1 MKYIKEVRE
10 LLRDPKKKSL
20 TLLGIYFIFFIFVYV
35 VLNASSTST
44 PTPVIEEEEKEVLN
58 TLENYKLMESY
69 NYKITY
75 TGLNKIDII
84 EGIYYKGNSL
94 FSYNNMKYYLEE
106 FIYIID
112 NNTYYLANLEYDITK
127 VFNNNLYNILN
138 SASEGLKT
146 SYEGNIEEVNYYID
160 SNIMYKYLYNIDIN
174 TYTNTVGIIVT
185 KKDNI
190 ITNITL
196 DLTNLN
202 TNITKIDIEYSNIN
216 KIENL
221 EFNKENYTYKEN
233 V

>member
-84 EGIYYKGNSL
+84 DGIYYKGNSL
-94 FSYNNMKYYLEE
+94 FSYNNMKYYLED